1 MAYIDDVLFA
11 GGVVETSSNTKGS
24 PIDWHLLVQLYE
36 GGSTIGSDDGRDEDD
51 TGAKRED
58 LVPLR
63 LIKPHGCAERA
74 VCSVE

>member
-1 MAYIDDVLFA
+1 MKPPQTPKALRLIDTCSTNGD
-11 GGVVETSSNTKGS
+11 
-24 PIDWHLLVQLYE
+24 E
-36 GGSTIGSDDGRDEDD
+36 GDSTIGSDDGRDEDD
-51 TGAKRED
+51 TGAKRKD